1 MLLKPS
7 QSLNAIEHSR
17 TIVIDRIE
25 RIRSV
30 YAAIQEYGITKEDYQ
45 DTNDKPEKK
54 DILSSHPTLLTET
67 DSVSANINA
76 SVESDSIVLRH
87 LKEELDKQYP
97 KNFSKVP
104 DNDSVSYGNISF
116 WEKHVTLDF
125 LVGCEKEIKLLKVF
139 NQQSLRLKPKEET
152 IASVKQ
158 RLINYSKYFTRVTL
172 FFTMDLDKELAACN
186 IKINKFKK
194 VCETMVKYK
203 VSDADYIKI
212 YSKHEGYMHN
222 NPDLY
227 PLCSQISMRQ
237 KELDE
242 ALDLVGVIEASYK
255 DYKPYAKKWIFRIPA
270 LIDKNLKELLN
281 GLLERY
287 ARIVDI

>member
-1 MLLKPS
+1 
-7 QSLNAIEHSR
+7 
-17 TIVIDRIE
+17 
-25 RIRSV
+25 
-30 YAAIQEYGITKEDYQ
+30 
-45 DTNDKPEKK
+45 
-54 DILSSHPTLLTET
+54 
-67 DSVSANINA
+67 
-76 SVESDSIVLRH
+76 
-87 LKEELDKQYP
+87 
-97 KNFSKVP
+97 
-104 DNDSVSYGNISF
+104 
-116 WEKHVTLDF
+116 
-125 LVGCEKEIKLLKVF
+125 
-139 NQQSLRLKPKEET
+139 
-152 IASVKQ
+152 
-158 RLINYSKYFTRVTL
+158 
-172 FFTMDLDKELAACN
+172 
-186 IKINKFKK
+186 
-194 VCETMVKYK
+194 MVKYK